1 MDEPDS
7 NLYFGNQVREKI
19 VQLKQLGLS
28 ILFHQYK
35 TITNGEPKQTLTVKN
50 LAIIYQLDEQLLRK
64 NLRTIY
70 E

>member
-50 LAIIYQLDEQLLRK
+50 LATIYQLDEQLLRK

>member
-35 TITNGEPKQTLTVKN
+35 TITNDEPKQTLTVKN
-50 LAIIYQLDEQLLRK
+50 LATIYQLDEQLLRK